1 MMNCRSKNRDKC
13 IHCFNNILIHSDF
26 NLCFAMSNSTRIKLC
41 KLRDLYLLIK
51 LYDSS
56 YNMGKVYQYRWLSK
70 IMSEENISDTLLT
83 RVENNPCSI
92 TNAYPKNRKDKAH
105 FFHQLV
111 TMMMEKGQC
120 TIGEIDY
127 CKHIGVKLGFNNIG
141 LSKVISSK
149 AMESLRWYL
158 AATYYFNNKDRGR
171 VTLNDSK
178 IGSYIDI
185 CNEAEEG
192 VKHISRQYARL
203 SIEGELEAFIFC
215 STLIFTYRYG
225 YLEENAKSSLENSYY
240 SILCKY
246 ISYKTNLEN
255 VVALVNDRVLL
266 YKQIKQ
272 NIDQANIIKTL
283 LYEYPCDTGALEKIG
298 KTVKADVRN
307 IVFSKPIEGLIQDM
321 ENMYNLPF

>member
-1 MMNCRSKNRDKC
+1 MP
-13 IHCFNNILIHSDF
+13 I
-26 NLCFAMSNSTRIKLC
+26 SNSTRIKLC

-51 LYDSS
+51 LYDGS

-70 IMSEENISDTLLT
+70 MMSEENISDTLLT

-92 TNAYPKNRKDKAH
+92 TDAYPKKRKDKAH

-111 TMMMEKGQC
+111 TMMMEKGEC

-141 LSKVISSK
+141 LSKIISSK
-149 AMESLRWYL
+149 AMESMRWYL
-158 AATYYFNNKDRGR
+158 AATSYFNNKDRGSNP
-171 VTLNDSK
+171 LGALDDSK

-215 STLIFTYRYG
+215 STLVFTYRYR

-246 ISYKTNLEN
+246 ISHKTNLDN
-255 VVALVNDRVLL
+255 VVALVNDRVQL

-307 IVFSKPIEGLIQDM
+307 IVFSKPIEELIQDM
-321 ENMYNLPF
+321 ENIYNLPF